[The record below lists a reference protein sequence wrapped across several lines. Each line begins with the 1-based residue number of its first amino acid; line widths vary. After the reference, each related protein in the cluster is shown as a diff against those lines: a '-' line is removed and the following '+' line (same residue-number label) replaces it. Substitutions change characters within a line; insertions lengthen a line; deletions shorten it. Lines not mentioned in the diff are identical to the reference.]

1 MKTFTR
7 LFMAVVAGV
16 LAFSCVTDTTEDL
29 GVNLGEGQST
39 TLTLSLGDSR
49 TYIGEYDG
57 VQYPMYWSE
66 DDQISVNGHTSLALT
81 AKDINGNKATFTIPA
96 VLEGNYCVTYP
107 AAPAG
112 QVKFVAEQT
121 HKDNTTFGD
130 GVATLYGYGSSEGV
144 VLNNLTGIL
153 KIGVKLPEG
162 AEATTL
168 TKAQISTADRQP
180 IAGDFAMDFENGTF
194 TSTSTSTDVISYSF
208 GEGVQLSSEPTY
220 MHIAVPAGE
229 YNALYVT
236 LYTNK
241 GVMKATVCATTD
253 NPATPKVEKPLA
265 AGVVRSFA
273 VIDFEANTN
282 VFVID
287 SEEKL
292 FEFAAA
298 VKAGAEEG
306 GTLFTQDAFL
316 VEDITLT
323 KAWETLDWDTTVT
336 TTEGEGDTAETI
348 TSIAP
353 VTFYGNGYSISGLNA
368 PLFGTTTASIK
379 GLHLRDVAIEL
390 ENPNHVGALA
400 CNINNL
406 IAVVEHCS
414 AEGSITVNGLN
425 ATLRATIGGLVG
437 TSTANQAN
445 SGRMA
450 HLHNAIDIT
459 FNGDINS
466 GSEILIGGCV
476 GYIHQCYVDNSS
488 NIGKITITTTSA
500 TQAMRVGGIAGDVY
514 GVRNSINGVKG
525 DKEKGAISI
534 TGPRAATCSA
544 GIVALVIYGG
554 VSDCI
559 NYAPVSQGAGGSSNL
574 YIGGIVHRSN
584 SDMAV
589 TNCTNY
595 GDLSQSGAVNSLICI
610 GGVCTE
616 VYDDTDMTN
625 CHNHGALSATP
636 KSTDGVAHFVRI
648 GGLIGQQ
655 LRVCT
660 LNIDGSADN
669 YCTNTGAITVGG
681 EVSLIAISGIISAID
696 STSNA
701 GATANLNYVKN
712 SGTITV
718 DVDTATGNSY
728 VGGIVGLCDRYSAAK
743 PNSCT
748 VNISNA
754 INSGNITIGSE
765 ASTTEY
771 QAINLGGILG
781 RPVTTILTLSN
792 IKNTAK
798 MEFKGHATGDLCL
811 SGLLAALVDTTPD
824 CQETLTNEGE
834 VVFSGTADGRTC
846 IGGVVGLTSDMMGE
860 GTGSLVNT
868 GDITHKGT
876 SNTEAVN
883 GVGGLVGVASQ
894 PQQGVKNGRTWC
906 DIVAPE
912 GVPAGAIAGI
922 DTYETEDQLVVVKN
936 CHCGGTISR
945 DGQAEV
951 EITKDNYCDY
961 VYNKPHTP
969 VDIVLVKKCGYIS
982 SINAEPQFAPA
993 EIEENEEVYV
1003 IDSKAKLKKFAEDV
1017 TKEGFTQ
1024 TKVYFTENIDMTDET
1039 WEPINGYAGEI
1050 HGQGK
1055 QIKGLTAPLFGS
1067 TQAIL
1072 IDNLHLVDVDIVDTE
1087 NFRIGALACDLNAA
1101 SVTVSNC
1108 SVSGTM
1114 SIGYAGASR
1123 MEIGGMIGFAYNASK
1138 ETSTFSNLKSS
1149 IKITSTSKADVEAN
1163 YAGVVSFPAY
1173 GFIKDCQFTGSITLG
1188 ENSEDVKHKRVNLAG
1203 IANYTMKGFVGCIN
1217 GDKNNPQ
1224 AGKLSSKATVSG
1236 LLFVG
1241 GIYSGNAKSE
1251 KLSHEEG
1258 INGCINYAP
1267 IHIGGKLTSKTDYAF
1282 VGGIAGLM
1290 HRVSTQVVNC
1300 ENHGDIEIALQ
1311 LTDAANITAQQFAG
1325 IGPLNLATI
1334 RLVENCTNYG
1344 DITIL
1349 EEASFNQAPIRI
1361 GGVISTTTTHP
1372 QGVRFN
1378 NLENYGNIYVDSK
1391 LNNIAD
1397 SYIGGVVGMVVA
1409 NTELTNSKSVCEL
1422 YAVYFKEAEG
1432 NEDTIAIGYSNAGMI
1447 TGSARN
1453 AAAPNVKNCTVGGMF
1468 CNSVSGQGGAAHR
1481 NVFELS
1487 ATNYF
1492 NYIYGSGSGTDWTG
1506 TDNHDGCTF
1515 EAMPT
1520 PEE

>member
-1 MKTFTR
+1 MKNLAK
-7 LFMAVVAGV
+7 LFMAVVAGM

-66 DDQISVNGHTSLALT
+66 DDQISVNGHTSSPLT
-81 AKDINGNKATFTIPA
+81 AKDINGSGNSATFTIPA

-107 AAPAG
+107 AAAEG

-144 VLNNLTGIL
+144 ELKNLTGIL

-208 GEGVQLSSEPTY
+208 GEGVQLSTEATY

-253 NPATPKVEKPLA
+253 NPATQKVEKPLA

-273 VIDFEANTN
+273 VIDFTANTN

-292 FEFAAA
+292 FEFAKA

-336 TTEGEGDTAETI
+336 TTEGEGDAAETI

-390 ENPNHVGALA
+390 ENPDHVGALA
-400 CNINNL
+400 CKIDNL

-466 GSEILIGGCV
+466 GGEILVGGCV

-514 GVRNSINGVKG
+514 GVRNSINGVKD

-534 TGPRAATCSA
+534 TGPRGATCSA

-559 NYAPVSQGAGGSSNL
+559 NYAPVSQGAGSSSNL

-610 GGVCTE
+610 GGVCAE

-636 KSTDGVAHFVRI
+636 KSTDGVAQYVRI

-655 LRVCT
+655 LRACT

-681 EVSLIAISGIISAID
+681 DVGLISISGIISAID
-696 STSNA
+696 STANA

-718 DVDTATGNSY
+718 DVDTATSNSY
-728 VGGIVGLCDRYSAAK
+728 VGGIVGLCDRYSASK

-748 VNISNA
+748 VKISNT

-771 QAINLGGILG
+771 QAINLGGIFG
-781 RPVTTILTLSN
+781 RPVTAILTFSN

-834 VVFSGTADGRTC
+834 VVFSGKVDGRSC
-846 IGGVVGLTSDMMGE
+846 IGGVVGLTSNMMGE
-860 GTGSLVNT
+860 GTCSLVNT
-868 GDITHKGT
+868 GDITHKGI
-876 SNTEAVN
+876 SNTDKVN
-883 GVGGLVGVASQ
+883 GVGGLVGVVSIN
-894 PQQGVKNGRTWC
+894 QQGVKNGRTWC
-906 DIVAPE
+906 DIVVPE

-922 DTYETEDQLVVVKN
+922 DIYETEDRLVVVKN

-969 VDIVLVKKCGYIS
+969 VDIVLAKECGYIS

-993 EIEENEEVYV
+993 EIEDTEEVYV
-1003 IDSKAKLKKFAEDV
+1003 IDSKEKLEAFAEDV

-1024 TKVYFTENIDMTDET
+1024 TKVYFTKDIDMTGET
-1039 WEPINGYAGEI
+1039 WEPISGYAGEI
-1050 HGQGK
+1050 YGQGK
-1055 QIKGLTAPLFGS
+1055 QITGLTAPLFGA
-1067 TQAIL
+1067 TQATL
-1072 IDNLHLVDVDIVDTE
+1072 IDNLHLVDVKIVDNE
-1087 NFRIGALACDLNAA
+1087 NFRIGALACELNAA
-1101 SVTVSNC
+1101 SVVVSNC

-1114 SIGYAGASR
+1114 SIGYAGTSR
-1123 MEIGGMIGFAYNASK
+1123 MEIGGMIGYAYNTSK

-1149 IKITSTSKADVEAN
+1149 INITSTSKANVEAN
-1163 YAGVVSFPAY
+1163 YAGVASFPSY
-1173 GFIKDCQFTGSITLG
+1173 GFIKDCQFTGSIILD
-1188 ENSEDVKHKRVNLAG
+1188 ENVEHKKVNLAG
-1203 IANYTMKGFVGCIN
+1203 ITNYTIKGFVGCIN
-1217 GDKNNPQ
+1217 GDKNNPE
-1224 AGKLSSKATVSG
+1224 AGKLSSKATVSE
-1236 LLFVG
+1236 LFFVG
-1241 GIYSGNAKSE
+1241 GIYSGNSKSE
-1251 KLSHEEG
+1251 KVSHEEG

-1267 IHIGGKLTSKTDYAF
+1267 IYVGGKMTGTYYAF

-1311 LTDAANITAQQFAG
+1311 LTNADNTTAQQFAG
-1325 IGPLNLATI
+1325 IGPLQNPTI

-1361 GGVISTTTTHP
+1361 GGVISTTTTHS

-1391 LNNIAD
+1391 LNKIAD
-1397 SYIGGVVGMVVA
+1397 SHIGGVVGMVVA

-1422 YAVYFKEAEG
+1422 VAVYFNKE
-1432 NEDTIAIGYSNAGMI
+1432 EDVAISYSNVGMI

-1453 AAAPNVKNCTVGGMF
+1453 ATAPNVKNCTVGGKF
-1468 CNSVSGQGGAAHR
+1468 CNSVSGQGEDKDR
-1481 NVFELS
+1481 RIIELS
-1487 ATNYF
+1487 AGNYHH
-1492 NYIYGSGSGTDWTG
+1492 YIYGSGSGTDWAG
-1506 TDNHDGCTF
+1506 TTDYDGCTL
-1515 EAMPT
+1515 APT
-1520 PEE
+1520 EDALPEEGEE

>member
-7 LFMAVVAGV
+7 LFMAVVAGM

-66 DDQISVNGHTSLALT
+66 GDQITVNGHTSLALT
-81 AKDINGNKATFTIPA
+81 AEDINGNSATFTIPA
-96 VLEGNYCVTYP
+96 VLEGDYCVTYP

-130 GVATLYGYGSSEGV
+130 GVATLYGHGSSEGV
-144 VLNNLTGIL
+144 ELKNLTGIL

-208 GEGVQLSSEPTY
+208 GEGVQLSNEATY

-253 NPATPKVEKPLA
+253 NPATQKVEKPLA

-292 FEFAAA
+292 FEFAEA

-390 ENPNHVGALA
+390 ENPDHVGALA

-595 GDLSQSGAVNSLICI
+595 GDISQSGAVNSLICI

-636 KSTDGVAHFVRI
+636 KSTDGVAHIVRI
-648 GGLIGQQ
+648 GGLIGQH
-655 LRVCT
+655 LRACT
-660 LNIDGSADN
+660 LNINGSADN

-701 GATANLNYVKN
+701 GATTNLNYVKN

-718 DVDTATGNSY
+718 DVDTATANSY
-728 VGGIVGLCDRYSAAK
+728 VGGIVGLCDRYSSSK

-748 VNISNA
+748 VKISNT

-771 QAINLGGILG
+771 KDINLGGIFG
-781 RPVTTILTLSN
+781 RPVTAILTLSN

-811 SGLLAALVDTTPD
+811 SGLLAALNDTIPD

-834 VVFSGTADGRTC
+834 VVFSGTADGRSC

-860 GTGSLVNT
+860 GTCSLVNT

-876 SNTEAVN
+876 SNTEVVN
-883 GVGGLVGVASQ
+883 GVGGLVGVTSIN
-894 PQQGVKNGRTWC
+894 QQGVKNGRTWC
-906 DIVAPE
+906 NIVVPK

-922 DTYETEDQLVVVKN
+922 DTYPYETEARLVVVKN

-993 EIEENEEVYV
+993 EIEETEEIYV
-1003 IDSKAKLKKFAEDV
+1003 IDSKEKLKKFAEDV

-1024 TKVYFTENIDMTDET
+1024 TKVYFTKDIDMTGET
-1039 WEPINGYAGEI
+1039 WEPISGYTGEI
-1050 HGQGK
+1050 YGQGK
-1055 QIKGLTAPLFGS
+1055 QIKGLTNPLFGLIS
-1067 TQAIL
+1067 VSL
-1072 IDNLHLVDVDIVDTE
+1072 IDNLHLVDVNISTGTTLNVYTY
-1087 NFRIGALACDLNAA
+1087 RTIGALFCTNTAA
-1101 SVTVSNC
+1101 PMEVKNC
-1108 SVSGTM
+1108 SASGRIA
-1114 SIGYAGASR
+1114 IGQYSEKANCL
-1123 MEIGGMIGFAYNASK
+1123 IGGMMGWAESSADNK
-1138 ETSTFSNLKSS
+1138 FSNLTSD
-1149 IKITSTSKADVEAN
+1149 IHITSRAN
-1163 YAGVVSFPAY
+1163 TANNGLYAGIISAAR
-1173 GFIKDCQFTGSITLG
+1173 GHIDGCKFTGTITLG
-1188 ENSEDVKHKRVNLAG
+1188 SDVKHADF
-1203 IANYTMKGFVGCIN
+1203 T
-1217 GDKNNPQ
+1217 
-1224 AGKLSSKATVSG
+1224 
-1236 LLFVG
+1236 VG
-1241 GIYSGNAKSE
+1241 GIASRLISNGDIVNCTTGIENDTKAIKSGTISCYGEATNA
-1251 KLSHEEG
+1251 LFIGGMVAGGTGGSHTIGGEG
-1258 INGCINYAP
+1258 INGCTNYGPIEVGGAGGAVYFYVGGMMGIMHRVKAP
-1267 IHIGGKLTSKTDYAF
+1267 VVNCKNYGPITVSVKSTSSPVVHIGGIGGLNTSNT
-1282 VGGIAGLM
+1282 VT
-1290 HRVSTQVVNC
+1290 RVDDCS
-1300 ENHGDIEIALQ
+1300 
-1311 LTDAANITAQQFAG
+1311 
-1325 IGPLNLATI
+1325 
-1334 RLVENCTNYG
+1334 NYG
-1344 DITIL
+1344 DITIT
-1349 EEASFNQAPIRI
+1349 EDASFVVPIYV
-1361 GGVISTTTTHP
+1361 GGIVSKSLPHTS
-1372 QGVRFN
+1372 GVSYN
-1378 NLENYGNIYVDSK
+1378 NLSNYGNIYVDG
-1391 LNNIAD
+1391 LTTDIAG
-1397 SYIGGVVGMVVA
+1397 SYIGGIAGSA
-1409 NTELTNSKSVCEL
+1409 SAEITNSKSVCEL
-1422 YAVYFKEAEG
+1422 VAVYFNKE
-1432 NEDTIAIGYSNAGMI
+1432 EDVVKNYSNVGMI
-1447 TGSARN
+1447 TGSARVP
-1453 AAAPNVKNCTVGGMF
+1453 ATPLVKNCAVGGKF
-1468 CNSVSGQGGAAHR
+1468 CNSVSGQGEDKDR
-1481 NVFELS
+1481 KIIELS
-1487 ATNYF
+1487 ATKYF
-1492 NYIYGSGSGTDWTG
+1492 NYIYGSADWTG
-1506 TDNHDGCTF
+1506 VDNYDGCTL
-1515 EAMPT
+1515 APT
-1520 PEE
+1520 EDALPEEGEE

>member
-1 MKTFTR
+1 MKTFTK

-66 DDQISVNGHTSLALT
+66 DDKISVNGHTSSPLT
-81 AKDINGNKATFTIPA
+81 AKDINDNGKSATFTIPA
-96 VLEGNYCVTYP
+96 VLEGDYCVTYP
-107 AAPAG
+107 AAAKG
-112 QVKFVAEQT
+112 QVKFAAEQT

-130 GVATLYGYGSSEGV
+130 GVATLYGYGSPEGV
-144 VLNNLTGIL
+144 ELKNLTGIL

-208 GEGVQLSSEPTY
+208 GEGVQLSTEATY

-292 FEFAAA
+292 FEFAKA

-336 TTEGEGDTAETI
+336 TTDGDTAETI

-390 ENPNHVGALA
+390 ENPDNVGALA

-414 AEGSITVNGLN
+414 AEGSITVNGLTS
-425 ATLRATIGGLVG
+425 AARATIGGLVG

-488 NIGKITITTTSA
+488 NIGKITITTTNA

-610 GGVCTE
+610 GGVCAE

-636 KSTDGVAHFVRI
+636 KSTDGVVLYVRI

-681 EVSLIAISGIISAID
+681 KVGLITISGIISAID

-718 DVDTATGNSY
+718 DVDTATSNSY
-728 VGGIVGLCDRYSAAK
+728 VGGIVGLCDRYSGSK

-781 RPVTTILTLSN
+781 RPVTAILTFSN
-792 IKNTAK
+792 VKNTAK

-834 VVFSGTADGRTC
+834 VVFSGKADGRSC

-868 GDITHKGT
+868 GDITHKGI

-883 GVGGLVGVASQ
+883 GVGGLVGVVSQ

-922 DTYETEDQLVVVKN
+922 DIYPYGTEERLVVVKN

-993 EIEENEEVYV
+993 EIEETEEIYV
-1003 IDSKAKLKKFAEDV
+1003 IDSKDKLNKFAGDV

-1024 TKVYFTENIDMTDET
+1024 TKVYFTKDIDMTGET
-1039 WEPINGYAGEI
+1039 WEPISGYAGEI
-1050 HGQGK
+1050 YGQGFK
-1055 QIKGLTAPLFGS
+1055 ITGLKAPLFGS
-1067 TQAIL
+1067 TQATL
-1072 IDNLHLVDVDIVDTE
+1072 IDNLHLENVEIVDNE

-1101 SVTVSNC
+1101 SVVVSNC

-1114 SIGYAGASR
+1114 SIGYAGTSR
-1123 MEIGGMIGFAYNASK
+1123 MEIGGMIGYAYNTSK

-1149 IKITSTSKADVEAN
+1149 INITSTSKANVEAN
-1163 YAGVVSFPAY
+1163 YAGVASFPSY
-1173 GFIKDCQFTGSITLG
+1173 GFMKDCQFTGSIILG
-1188 ENSEDVKHKRVNLAG
+1188 KDVAHKKVNLAG
-1203 IANYTMKGFVGCIN
+1203 ITNYTMEGFVGCIN
-1217 GDKNNPQ
+1217 GDKNNPE
-1224 AGKLSSKATVSG
+1224 AGKLSSEATVSG
-1236 LLFVG
+1236 LFFVG
-1241 GIYSGNAKSE
+1241 GIYSANSKSE
-1251 KLSHEEG
+1251 KVSHEEG

-1267 IHIGGKLTSKTDYAF
+1267 IHIGGKLTSSTDYVF

-1311 LTDAANITAQQFAG
+1311 LTNANNTTAQQFAG

-1361 GGVISTTTTHP
+1361 GGVISTTTTHS
-1372 QGVRFN
+1372 QGVQFN
-1378 NLENYGNIYVDSK
+1378 NLVNYGNIYVDSK
-1391 LNNIAD
+1391 VNKIAD
-1397 SYIGGVVGMVVA
+1397 SHIGGVVGMVVA

-1422 YAVYFKEAEG
+1422 V
-1432 NEDTIAIGYSNAGMI
+1432 AIGYSNVGMI
-1447 TGSARN
+1447 TGSVRVPAT
-1453 AAAPNVKNCTVGGMF
+1453 PLVKDCAVGGSI
-1468 CNSVSGQGGAAHR
+1468 CTSTTGEGEAERLNTIP
-1481 NVFELS
+1481 LS

-1492 NYIYGSGSGTDWTG
+1492 NYIYGSGTGTDWTG
-1506 TDNHDGCTF
+1506 TADYDGCTL
-1515 EAMPT
+1515 APT
-1520 PEE
+1520 EDTLPEEGEE

>member
-7 LFMAVVAGV
+7 LFMAVVAGM

-39 TLTLSLGDSR
+39 TLTLSLDESR
-49 TYIGEYDG
+49 TYIGGENG
-57 VQYPMYWSE
+57 NEYPMYWSE
-66 DDQISVNGHTSLALT
+66 GDQISVNGHTSSPLT
-81 AKDINGNKATFTIPA
+81 AKDINGNSATFTIPA

-112 QVKFVAEQT
+112 QVKFAAEQT
-121 HKDNTTFGD
+121 HKNDTTFGD

-144 VLNNLTGIL
+144 ELKNLTSIL

-180 IAGDFAMDFENGTF
+180 IAGDFAMDFANGTF

-208 GEGVQLSSEPTY
+208 GEGVQLSNEPTY

-253 NPATPKVEKPLA
+253 NPATQKVEKPLA

-273 VIDFEANTN
+273 VIDFTANTN

-292 FEFAAA
+292 FEFAKA

-336 TTEGEGDTAETI
+336 TTEGEGDAAETI
-348 TSIAP
+348 TSVAP

-466 GSEILIGGCV
+466 GSEILVGGCV

-514 GVRNSINGVKG
+514 GVRNSINGVKD

-534 TGPRAATCSA
+534 TGPRGATCSA

-559 NYAPVSQGAGGSSNL
+559 NYAPVSQGAGSSSNL

-595 GDLSQSGAVNSLICI
+595 GDLSQSGAVNLLICI
-610 GGVCTE
+610 GGVCAE

-636 KSTDGVAHFVRI
+636 KSTDGVAQYVRI

-655 LRVCT
+655 LRACT
-660 LNIDGSADN
+660 LNINGSVDN

-681 EVSLIAISGIISAID
+681 DVGLISISGIISAID
-696 STSNA
+696 STANA
-701 GATANLNYVKN
+701 GATTNLNYVKN

-718 DVDTATGNSY
+718 DVDTATSNSY
-728 VGGIVGLCDRYSAAK
+728 VGGIVGLCDRYSASK

-748 VNISNA
+748 VKISNA

-781 RPVTTILTLSN
+781 RPVTAILTFSN

-834 VVFSGTADGRTC
+834 VVFSGKVDGRSC
-846 IGGVVGLTSDMMGE
+846 IGGVVGLTSNMMGE
-860 GTGSLVNT
+860 GTCSLVNT
-868 GDITHKGT
+868 GDITHKGI

-883 GVGGLVGVASQ
+883 GVGGLVGVVSIN
-894 PQQGVKNGRTWC
+894 QQGVKNGRTWC
-906 DIVAPE
+906 NIVAPE

-922 DTYETEDQLVVVKN
+922 DIYETDDRLVVVKN

-969 VDIVLVKKCGYIS
+969 VDIVLAKECGYIS
-982 SINAEPQFAPA
+982 SISAEPQFAPA
-993 EIEENEEVYV
+993 EIEDTEEVYV
-1003 IDSKAKLKKFAEDV
+1003 IDSKEKLEAFAEDV

-1024 TKVYFTENIDMTDET
+1024 TKVYFTKDIDMTGET
-1039 WEPINGYAGEI
+1039 WEPISGYAGEI
-1050 HGQGK
+1050 YGQGK
-1055 QIKGLTAPLFGS
+1055 QITGLTAPLFGA
-1067 TQAIL
+1067 TQATL
-1072 IDNLHLVDVDIVDTE
+1072 IDNLHLVDVKIVDNE
-1087 NFRIGALACDLNAA
+1087 NFRIGALACELNAA
-1101 SVTVSNC
+1101 SVVVSNC

-1114 SIGYAGASR
+1114 SIDYAGTSR
-1123 MEIGGMIGFAYNASK
+1123 MEIGGMIGYAYNTSK

-1149 IKITSTSKADVEAN
+1149 INITSTSKANVEAN
-1163 YAGVVSFPAY
+1163 YAGVASFPSY
-1173 GFIKDCQFTGSITLG
+1173 GFIKDCQFTGSITLD
-1188 ENSEDVKHKRVNLAG
+1188 ENVEHKKVNLAG
-1203 IANYTMKGFVGCIN
+1203 ITNYTIKGFVGCIN
-1217 GDKNNPQ
+1217 GDKNNPE
-1224 AGKLSSKATVSG
+1224 AGKLSSKATVSE
-1236 LLFVG
+1236 LFFVG
-1241 GIYSGNAKSE
+1241 GIYSGNSKSE
-1251 KLSHEEG
+1251 KVSHEEG

-1267 IHIGGKLTSKTDYAF
+1267 IHIGGKMTGTYYAF

-1311 LTDAANITAQQFAG
+1311 LTNAANTTAQQFAG
-1325 IGPLNLATI
+1325 IGPLQNPTI

-1361 GGVISTTTTHP
+1361 GGVISTTTTHS
-1372 QGVRFN
+1372 QGVTFN
-1378 NLENYGNIYVDSK
+1378 NLVNYGNIYVDSK
-1391 LNNIAD
+1391 LNKIAD
-1397 SYIGGVVGMVVA
+1397 SHIGGVVGMVVA

-1422 YAVYFKEAEG
+1422 VAVYFNKE
-1432 NEDTIAIGYSNAGMI
+1432 EDVAISYSNVGMI

-1453 AAAPNVKNCTVGGMF
+1453 ATAPNVKNCTVGGKF
-1468 CNSVSGQGGAAHR
+1468 CNSVSGQGEDKDR
-1481 NVFELS
+1481 RIIELS
-1487 ATNYF
+1487 AGNYF
-1492 NYIYGSGSGTDWTG
+1492 NYIYGSGSGTDWAG
-1506 TDNHDGCTF
+1506 TTDYDGCTF

>member
-7 LFMAVVAGV
+7 LFMAVVAGM

-66 DDQISVNGHTSLALT
+66 DDQISVNGHTSSPLT

-180 IAGDFAMDFENGTF
+180 IAGDFAMDFANGTF

-208 GEGVQLSSEPTY
+208 GEGVQLSSEATY

-292 FEFAAA
+292 FEFAEA

-336 TTEGEGDTAETI
+336 TTEGEGDAAETI

-466 GSEILIGGCV
+466 GSEILVGGCV

-500 TQAMRVGGIAGDVY
+500 TQTMRVGGIAGDVY
-514 GVRNSINGVKG
+514 GVRNSINGVKD

-534 TGPRAATCSA
+534 TGPRGATCSA

-559 NYAPVSQGAGGSSNL
+559 NYAPVSQGAGGGSTL
-574 YIGGIVHRSN
+574 YIGGIMHRSN
-584 SDMAV
+584 SAMAV

-595 GDLSQSGAVNSLICI
+595 GDLSQSGAVSAEVCI
-610 GGVCTE
+610 GGVCVE
-616 VYDDTDMTN
+616 VYDYTDMTN

-636 KSTDGVAHFVRI
+636 QSTDGVAQVVRI
-648 GGLIGQQ
+648 GGLIGKQTAK
-655 LRVCT
+655 VCT
-660 LNIDGSADN
+660 LNINGSADN

-681 EVSLIAISGIISAID
+681 EVGLITISGIISAID
-696 STSNA
+696 STKSA
-701 GATANLNYVKN
+701 GQTTNLNYVKN

-728 VGGIVGLCDRYSAAK
+728 VGGIVGLCDRYSSST

-748 VNISNA
+748 VKTSNA

-781 RPVTTILTLSN
+781 RPVSAILTFSN
-792 IKNTAK
+792 VKNTAK

-811 SGLLAALVDTTPD
+811 SGLFAAFVSTTPD

-834 VVFSGTADGRTC
+834 VVFSGKVDGRSC
-846 IGGVVGLTSDMMGE
+846 IGGVVGLTSDMIGE

-868 GDITHKGT
+868 GDITHTGT
-876 SNTEAVN
+876 SNTEKVN
-883 GVGGLVGVASQ
+883 GVGGLVGVVSID
-894 PQQGVKNGRTWC
+894 QQGVKNGRTWC

-922 DTYETEDQLVVVKN
+922 DTYETEDRLVVVKN

-961 VYNKPHTP
+961 VYNKPHSP

-993 EIEENEEVYV
+993 EIEETEEIYV
-1003 IDSKAKLKKFAEDV
+1003 IDSKEKLKKFAEDV

-1024 TKVYFTENIDMTDET
+1024 TKVYFTKDIDMTGET
-1039 WEPINGYAGEI
+1039 WEPISGYAGEI
-1050 HGQGK
+1050 YGQGK
-1055 QIKGLTAPLFGS
+1055 QITGLKAPLFGS
-1067 TQAIL
+1067 TQATL
-1072 IDNLHLVDVDIVDTE
+1072 IDNLHLENVDIVDNK
-1087 NFRIGALACDLNAA
+1087 NFRIGALACELNAA
-1101 SVTVSNC
+1101 SVEVSNC
-1108 SVSGTM
+1108 SVSGEM
-1114 SIGYAGASR
+1114 SIGYAGTSR
-1123 MEIGGMIGFAYNASK
+1123 MEIGGMIGYAYNTSK

-1149 IKITSTSKADVEAN
+1149 INITSTSKANVQAN
-1163 YAGVVSFPAY
+1163 YAGVASFPSY

-1188 ENSEDVKHKRVNLAG
+1188 KDVEHKEVNLAG
-1203 IANYTMKGFVGCIN
+1203 IANYTMKGLVGCIN
-1217 GDKNNPQ
+1217 GDKNNPK
-1224 AGKLSSKATVSG
+1224 AGELSSEATVSG
-1236 LLFVG
+1236 LFFVG
-1241 GIYSGNAKSE
+1241 GIYSANSKSE
-1251 KLSHEEG
+1251 TVSHAEG

-1267 IHIGGKLTSKTDYAF
+1267 IHIGGTMTGTYYAF

-1311 LTDAANITAQQFAG
+1311 LTNANNTTAQQFAG
-1325 IGPLNLATI
+1325 IGPLQNPTI

-1361 GGVISTTTTHP
+1361 GGVISTTTTHSK
-1372 QGVRFN
+1372 GVQFN
-1378 NLENYGNIYVDSK
+1378 NLENYGNIYVESK
-1391 LNNIAD
+1391 VNKIAD
-1397 SYIGGVVGMVVA
+1397 SHIGGVVGMVVA
-1409 NTELTNSKSVCEL
+1409 NTELTNSKSVCEIV
-1422 YAVYFKEAEG
+1422 AVDYT
-1432 NEDTIAIGYSNAGMI
+1432 NVGMI

-1453 AAAPNVKNCTVGGMF
+1453 VAAPNVKNCAVGGMF
-1468 CNSVSGQGGAAHR
+1468 CTSMTAEGEAERPKMFV
-1481 NVFELS
+1481 LS
-1487 ATNYF
+1487 ESNYY

-1506 TDNHDGCTF
+1506 TADYDGCTL
-1515 EAMPT
+1515 APT
-1520 PEE
+1520 EDALPEEGEE